1 MKFLFLSLI
10 CLAKLL
16 PLAAQH
22 AAVDEAVETAAWAEE
37 GDQLA
42 PLTRQEAEILVADEM
57 NLAKQREKERL
68 AQIKADPA
76 SHVATHAQGAR
87 RVIMRRVAS
96 KPWTAKPHIE
106 ISDGTA
112 AWTEEQLAEWRDTH
126 RAFRTI
132 ILSATVFDRKIS
144 ELVWRRGD
152 VEFTVLSNVDFNY
165 LTMVGGFESG
175 RTHWSAFFFVD
186 NVDSEEEERFA
197 RLAAKNGWEHLPR
210 TSPDEA
216 LFQSDKPDY
225 LIYAENEAE
234 VPLELTEELD
244 ALHQHY
250 EANEEKLKIA
260 WQRQQ
265 ALNEARRAWMEA
277 NPPKPRDTIINF
289 WPVRRGTRG
298 KN

>member
-22 AAVDEAVETAAWAEE
+22 AAVDEAIKTAAWAEE

-76 SHVATHAQGAR
+76 SHVATQAQGTR

-106 ISDGTA
+106 AYDGTGT
-112 AWTEEQLAEWRDTH
+112 WTEEQLAEWRDAH
-126 RAFRTI
+126 GPYRTV
-132 ILSATVFDRKIS
+132 ILSATVFDRKMS
-144 ELVWRRGD
+144 ELVWIKGN
-152 VEFTVLSNVDFNY
+152 VEFTILSNVDFNY

-175 RTHWSAFFFVD
+175 RTHWSAFSTKSPE
-186 NVDSEEEERFA
+186 NTRASSNPWRFSSA
-197 RLAAKNGWEHLPR
+197 RAPRPTPSAIRMAAAKSSIPR
-210 TSPDEA
+210 T
-216 LFQSDKPDY
+216 
-225 LIYAENEAE
+225 
-234 VPLELTEELD
+234 
-244 ALHQHY
+244 H
-250 EANEEKLKIA
+250 
-260 WQRQQ
+260 
-265 ALNEARRAWMEA
+265 
-277 NPPKPRDTIINF
+277 PRYG
-289 WPVRRGTRG
+289 RGVFS
-298 KN
+298 